1 MIYQHADGDPAH
13 ALIFIKAFA
22 KRYAKERGHDPE
34 YFIAQFLRHEA
45 FDHQAKMEEKVK
57 LYSKKGNKEIAASY
71 KWHSP
76 KNSMLGWGIMATYDD
91 ADEWTYDVD
100 LKLGTISYRENGQDK
115 TVRFIPQSKE
125 KPTKPFNDAKAK
137 SLLHA
142 AAYHR
147 QYRRR

>member
-1 MIYQHADGDPAH
+1 MSTHCLIRVFDRDNDTPTGTKVLFPCMIYQHADGDPAH

-71 KWHSP
+71 K
-76 KNSMLGWGIMATYDD
+76 
-91 ADEWTYDVD
+91 
-100 LKLGTISYRENGQDK
+100 
-115 TVRFIPQSKE
+115 
-125 KPTKPFNDAKAK
+125 
-137 SLLHA
+137 
-142 AAYHR
+142 
-147 QYRRR
+147 